1 MQIFRPQ
8 TPLPRDPLKSC
19 AFPVSTRTVD
29 TDASQWGSNNAIT
42 DITKAADWQILGCDP
57 NALSQDIRLVCMND
71 PDDPN
76 SKCGHLYQE
85 IGAVNKIVRLPEDV
99 RACFIFSASSADL

>member
-1 MQIFRPQ
+1 
-8 TPLPRDPLKSC
+8 
-19 AFPVSTRTVD
+19 
-29 TDASQWGSNNAIT
+29 
-42 DITKAADWQILGCDP
+42 
-57 NALSQDIRLVCMND
+57 MND